1 MGKRFSWA
9 LGCWLLAVV
18 SVLCAGCSHRQH
30 SRTESPSDTLQL
42 LTTHIQQCSR
52 LYTAEYAIHKVVTH
66 DDVLR
71 LRGQLTGEKYDF
83 ELPFLGDRKIAI
95 PMDATV
101 KAYIDFSGFSEA
113 NVERNGQHIT
123 IILPDPKVLI
133 TSTKI
138 DHQNIRK
145 YVALLRHDFTDDELS
160 SYEQQGRA
168 AIAAAIPDMGI
179 VESARKNAA
188 HILIPIIQQMGFSEQ
203 DITITFRQD
212 LDIAST
218 IERTT
223 E

>member
-42 LTTHIQQCSR
+42 LTTYIQQCSR

-71 LRGQLTGEKYDF
+71 LRGQLTGEEYDF

-123 IILPDPKVLI
+123 IILPDPKVLL